1 MDFHSAITFAFAF
14 FLFAAS
20 PGPDNMT
27 VIARTLSHGPSN
39 GIAYGLG
46 TVTGILIYLTLAF
59 MGLSILASEM
69 GGLMTLIRYAGAA
82 YLIWMGIRLWTA
94 KPVVPELKP
103 LESRGSLLPVYLTG
117 FALNLG
123 NPKMPLF
130 YLALLPNFVPSSF
143 NSSVFIDIIA
153 IILIVEIAVIGGHV
167 WLAGRVRTVLK
178 TPTSVRIINR
188 ATGGFLGA
196 SGMAILAT
204 THRN

>member
-1 MDFHSAITFAFAF
+1 MDFHSAITFALAF

-39 GIAYGLG
+39 GVAYGLG

-103 LESRGSLLPVYLTG
+103 LESRRSLLPVYLTG

-143 NSSVFIDIIA
+143 NISVFIDIIA
-153 IILIVEIAVIGGHV
+153 IILIVETVVIAGHV
-167 WLAGRVRTVLK
+167 WLAGRARNLLK
-178 TPTSVRIINR
+178 TPKAVRVVNR

-196 SGMAILAT
+196 SGVAIVAT
-204 THRN
+204 AYKN

>member
-1 MDFHSAITFAFAF
+1 MDLHSAVTFTLAF

-27 VIARTLSHGPSN
+27 VIARTLSHGPSS

-59 MGLSILASEM
+59 MGLSVLASEM
-69 GGLMTLIRYAGAA
+69 GDLMTLLRLAGAA
-82 YLIWMGIRLWTA
+82 YLIWMGVSLWTA
-94 KPVVPELKP
+94 KPVLPDIQP
-103 LESRGSLLPVYLTG
+103 LQARRSLFPVYLTG

-143 NSSVFIDIIA
+143 ESHVFVNIIA
-153 IILIVEIAVIGGHV
+153 IILIVETVVIGGHV
-167 WLAGRVRTVLK
+167 WLAGRARNVLK
-178 TPTSVRIINR
+178 TPRAVRIVNK

-196 SGMAILAT
+196 SGVAILAT
-204 THRN
+204 VHKN